1 MKTFLSDLQ
10 QQPTTTTPTTAT
22 TPHSMTDQPAPTKKP
37 RVNRVRLNTFITPT
51 THATV
56 KRLNREGVGRSDG
69 AVIDLAVSDLAD
81 KVAKGGSE

>member
-1 MKTFLSDLQ
+1 
-10 QQPTTTTPTTAT
+10 
-22 TPHSMTDQPAPTKKP
+22 MTDQPAPTKEP

-69 AVIDLAVSDLAD
+69 AVIDLAVSDLAE

>member
-1 MKTFLSDLQ
+1 
-10 QQPTTTTPTTAT
+10 
-22 TPHSMTDQPAPTKKP
+22 MTDQPAPTKKP

-51 THATV
+51 THSTV

>member
-1 MKTFLSDLQ
+1 
-10 QQPTTTTPTTAT
+10 
-22 TPHSMTDQPAPTKKP
+22 MTDQPAPIKAA
-37 RVNRVRLNTFITPT
+37 RVKRVRLNTFITPD